1 MKTSAVKRLERQ
13 SESDGNTDI
22 GGGIMD
28 SELSSPEDQLR
39 RLRQFIPVLVHEL
52 RTPLTPL
59 LGASEMLSSGI
70 TEQPWANLARSIQLS
85 AEKMVRMINDLAD
98 LGKCE
103 CGELILE
110 VSDIDLSMMFGE
122 VVESRR
128 VRAVPLGLELV
139 IDIPQSLP
147 RIRGDATRL
156 RQVALTLLESTLR
169 QVPEGGSVRVSARS
183 IDQSVMVTVTGEDS
197 SPRPPDDLSSHFSE
211 DNTLGKAP
219 SLGLLLASYLVRLHE
234 GRAGVV
240 IQAGMNSMYW
250 FSVPVNGPQR
260 RAA

>member
-1 MKTSAVKRLERQ
+1 M
-13 SESDGNTDI
+13 
-22 GGGIMD
+22 
-28 SELSSPEDQLR
+28 
-39 RLRQFIPVLVHEL
+39 RQFIPVLVHEL

-85 AEKMVRMINDLAD
+85 AVKMVRMIDDLAD
-98 LGKCE
+98 LGKCD

-110 VSDIDLSMMFGE
+110 ISDIDLSTLLGE

-128 VRAVPLGLELV
+128 VRAVPLGLGLV

-156 RQVALTLLESTLR
+156 RQVALALLESTLR
-169 QVPEGGSVRVSARS
+169 QVPEGGFVRVSARS

-197 SPRPPDDLSSHFSE
+197 SSRHHDDFPSQFTEE
-211 DNTLGKAP
+211 DTLEKAP
-219 SLGLLLASYLVRLHE
+219 SLALLLASYLVRLHE

-240 IQAGMNSMYW
+240 IQAGANSIYW